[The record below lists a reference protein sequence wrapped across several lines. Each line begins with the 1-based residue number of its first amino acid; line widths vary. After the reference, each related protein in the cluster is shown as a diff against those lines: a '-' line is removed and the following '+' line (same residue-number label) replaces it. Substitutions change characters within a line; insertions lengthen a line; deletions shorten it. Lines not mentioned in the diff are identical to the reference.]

1 MRLPDPETSR
11 AVLIGASTYKELE
24 QLPAITRNLEI
35 LQTLFTSPDL
45 WGLPARNCKLIP
57 NPRSPAEVLDAIH
70 RAASEAGDTLLV
82 YYAGHGLLDPDTDDL
97 YLALTDST
105 SDRLYTAVRYE
116 DLRREMI
123 GIANAAAKVV
133 LLDCCYSGRAMLGG
147 MSGPTE
153 MADQARIEGTYLMT
167 ASADTVKAQAPI
179 GEEFTAF
186 TGEIVTALGI
196 GLPDGPDFLNV
207 ETLYWHVRAQLA
219 AKRRPIP
226 QQRAGNDGGMI
237 VLARNR
243 RGVRPAAH
251 VAATAVR
258 RALPEPPAGYQQIIR
273 RPPREI
279 LEQLSALAE
288 SGQYDIR
295 TQLISAIAA
304 RRPDQEVA
312 AMIGMLRARGRD
324 ADADQMIEAAAKR
337 PAAEVLALL
346 EALRET
352 GMDTGADN
360 LLEECG
366 RGPAQDIGALAE
378 RLRHVSKQGEVERLL
393 DAAAAAHGTSEEVI
407 ALVGVLWSVGL
418 GDEINGVLSRVARQ
432 LTDVEAL
439 ALADAL
445 RGAGRD
451 EAAFLL
457 YSGAIAA
464 VARRSAEEVAGLVHA
479 MRDSGRHDDA
489 KALLDA
495 LIEAG
500 HAPQET
506 VDIATA
512 LWSVSLDED
521 VQYMLAAAAS
531 QMADEDVAA
540 LAAALRE
547 ADRHDAAL
555 QVCVQAAAQQPVAT
569 AMALVDAL
577 RDSGR
582 PIDANRLIDS
592 SRSWPV
598 AKAAGLIALLERAG
612 SHVEAERAVSSASRR
627 DAKEIWRFIQ
637 VGVPVV

>member
-1 MRLPDPETSR
+1 
-11 AVLIGASTYKELE
+11 
-24 QLPAITRNLEI
+24 
-35 LQTLFTSPDL
+35 
-45 WGLPARNCKLIP
+45 
-57 NPRSPAEVLDAIH
+57 
-70 RAASEAGDTLLV
+70 
-82 YYAGHGLLDPDTDDL
+82 
-97 YLALTDST
+97 
-105 SDRLYTAVRYE
+105 
-116 DLRREMI
+116 MI
-123 GIANAAAKVV
+123 G
-133 LLDCCYSGRAMLGG
+133 
-147 MSGPTE
+147 T
-153 MADQARIEGTYLMT
+153 
-167 ASADTVKAQAPI
+167 
-179 GEEFTAF
+179 
-186 TGEIVTALGI
+186 
-196 GLPDGPDFLNV
+196 
-207 ETLYWHVRAQLA
+207 
-219 AKRRPIP
+219 
-226 QQRAGNDGGMI
+226 
-237 VLARNR
+237 
-243 RGVRPAAH
+243 
-251 VAATAVR
+251 
-258 RALPEPPAGYQQIIR
+258 
-273 RPPREI
+273 
-279 LEQLSALAE
+279 
-288 SGQYDIR
+288 
-295 TQLISAIAA
+295 
-304 RRPDQEVA
+304 
-312 AMIGMLRARGRD
+312 LRARGRD